1 MWSAEDAQ
9 LAGGVKFGLLE
20 RLMAGADGIGRGS
33 LFNTWASG
41 TDAKSAVADGGEQG
55 GENSRITVAPRVLL
69 VAALLKHVMSGDSTA
84 GLEAGKAMLKQLW
97 AADLRKANLSGAHLE
112 KANLT
117 NAHLEGAN
125 LQGARLKGAN
135 LWSAHLGGADL
146 SNADVKNADLRNA
159 NLVGAN
165 LTGVVLASA
174 DIRGATIGA
183 GEPSLSVERADL
195 DRVSTA
201 LRSDLNCVIA
211 ELRSLS
217 LANKPTDGDGKD
229 EQPKPAG
236 APPAADV
243 AATKP
248 ADARRTTMEK
258 VTLTNA
264 RSLPL
269 PTGCSM
275 NQCTDTGTGLDLH

>member
-9 LAGGVKFGLLE
+9 LAGGVEFGLLE
-20 RLMAGADGIGRGS
+20 RLTAGADGIGRGS

-174 DIRGATIGA
+174 DLRGAAIGA

-195 DRVSTA
+195 DRVSRA
-201 LRSDLNCVIA
+201 LLV
-211 ELRSLS
+211 ELRSWN
-217 LANKPTDGDGKD
+217 LAHKPPDGDGKE

-236 APPAADV
+236 APPVAEV
-243 AATKP
+243 AAAKP
-248 ADARRTTMEK
+248 ADARRTTMDK
-258 VTLTNA
+258 VTLTTNA

-269 PTGCSM
+269 R
-275 NQCTDTGTGLDLH
+275 LA